1 MMDTASDFEMV
12 RKALSD
18 QIDREVLDLK
28 HWLESK
34 TDDEIV
40 NDPKMM
46 SEVAERIFYVNAGL
60 MKLSGVLGFFYCW
73 EENGDI
79 PQLSQRAEFREKET
93 E

>member
-1 MMDTASDFEMV
+1 MMNDAKDFEEV
-12 RKALSD
+12 RTSLLKQL
-18 QIDREVLDLK
+18 DREILNLK

-34 TDDEIV
+34 TDEALTDNLLV
-40 NDPKMM
+40 NG
-46 SEVAERIFYVNAGL
+46 EAVERIFHAEKGIE
-60 MKLSGVLGFFYCW
+60 KLSNTLSFFDCW